1 MMKDPERSREYWRSP
16 AIQEEF
22 RNVVTRLDPAAGA
35 EPPGAI
41 PADPGNVA
49 AAGPADGSAFRI

>member
-22 RNVVTRLDPAAGA
+22 RNVVTRLGPGAGA

-41 PADPGNVA
+41 APDP
-49 AAGPADGSAFRI
+49 